1 MTNYQSY
8 IDTAVEQ
15 FKTLITQQLERE
27 LKMEEGAT
35 AKDRNAQIG
44 GHKA

>member
-27 LKMEEGAT
+27 LK
-35 AKDRNAQIG
+35 NG
-44 GHKA
+44 GGCDGKGFYKA